1 MTNGLAAVLAQYSLG
16 LGSKIEVLHD
26 LPQGMLGELPDLKEV
41 RLAEIPELPSEL
53 RIHFDAQRGGCHT
66 ASILFVTAS
75 GQDGGVTR
83 QAFTARPWALELSR
97 SSRIPT

>member
-41 RLAEIPELPSEL
+41 RLAEIPEFPSEL
-53 RIHFDAQRGGCHT
+53 RVHFDAQCSRCHT
-66 ASILFVTAS
+66 LSILFVTES
-75 GQDGGVTR
+75 GQDGGVNR
-83 QAFTARPWALELSR
+83 FFSRVYFT
-97 SSRIPT
+97 